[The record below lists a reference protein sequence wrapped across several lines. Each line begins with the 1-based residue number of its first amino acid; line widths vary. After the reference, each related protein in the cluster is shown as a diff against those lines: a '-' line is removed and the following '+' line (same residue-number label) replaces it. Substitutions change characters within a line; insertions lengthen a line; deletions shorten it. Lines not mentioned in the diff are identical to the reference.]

1 MTEQSE
7 SDKRIIALSKK
18 LDELTD
24 QKIALEI
31 ELGSIRSELSA
42 WKERYATLSENVLR
56 MGKNPEQLTATT
68 EERPKPKSRVNSSNP
83 EDLRDKISIG
93 EAVKIA
99 VENDL
104 IKKGPRMQPGSHP
117 SDSQ

>member
-31 ELGSIRSELSA
+31 ELGSIRSELNS

-68 EERPKPKSRVNSSNP
+68 EERPKPKSRVGYSNP
-83 EDLRDKISIG
+83 EDLKGKISVG

-99 VENDL
+99 IEHDL
-104 IKKGPRMQPGSHP
+104 IKKGPRMEPGSYQ
-117 SDSQ
+117 SDSE